1 MTPVM
6 PAEWLPILTR
16 RLDANVP
23 RLTLLR
29 RYREGD
35 APLPEMGP
43 NVRASWQR
51 FQKQSRSNLAGLIS
65 DAVAERL
72 VPNGVDVGS
81 GDSPELTAAVRRI
94 WRDNRMQLV
103 TKDAIRGMLDYRTSY
118 LAAWQGDD
126 GKAVITA
133 ESPEMMCAATE
144 PLQPWKVRA
153 AVKWWRDSDAEMDFA
168 IVWSPVGWQL
178 FSRSVWVN
186 PLEAAN
192 RRIKNNRASA
202 GRWDAASPPTITGE
216 APPVVVLDNPSGAG
230 EYELHL
236 DLIDRINA
244 GILERR
250 STSAMQAWRQRGIKG
265 GLPQKD
271 ADGNDIDWSAVF
283 EPAPGA
289 LWDIPA
295 GLDVWESQYTDI
307 TPMLGAS
314 KEDMRQL
321 SAESRT
327 PLPML
332 IPDSQNQSATGAAAS
347 KEGLV
352 LKARDR
358 LEVADVAVGAILA
371 KALHIEGL
379 DTEETVRVS
388 WEPPDHVSLS
398 EKYAAAAQAKAAGES
413 WASIARNILG
423 YSPEQIA
430 QDMQERA
437 ADALLFGTPPPVND
451 FAAAAVSE

>member
-6 PAEWLPILTR
+6 PADWLPILAQ
-16 RLDANVP
+16 RLDANAP
-23 RLTLLR
+23 RVQLLR

-35 APLPEMGP
+35 APLPEMGK

-51 FQKQSRSNLAGLIS
+51 FQKQSRTNLATLITN
-65 DAVAERL
+65 AVAERL

-81 GDSPELTAAVRRI
+81 GDSPELSAAVRRI
-94 WRDNRMQLV
+94 WRDSRMQV
-103 TKDAIRGMLDYRTSY
+103 VAKDAIRGMLDFRTSY
-118 LAAWQGDD
+118 MVAWAGDD
-126 GKAVITA
+126 GKALITA
-133 ESPEMMCAATE
+133 ESSEMMFAAWE

-153 AVKWWRDSDAEMDFA
+153 ALKWWRDSDAETDYAM
-168 IVWSPVGWQL
+168 VWSPVGWQL

-186 PLEAAN
+186 PTEAASK
-192 RRIKNNRASA
+192 RIRNNRCASTGWTPTA
-202 GRWDAASPPTITGE
+202 PPTITGE
-216 APPVVVLDNPSGAG
+216 APPVVILDNPDGAG
-230 EYELHL
+230 EFELHL
-236 DLIDRINA
+236 DQIDRIHS

-265 GLPQKD
+265 GLPRKD
-271 ADGNDIDWSAVF
+271 ADGNDIDWASVF

-289 LWDIPA
+289 LWDIPE
-295 GLDVWESQYTDI
+295 GLDIWESQPTDFRQ
-307 TPMLGAS
+307 MLDQT
-314 KEDMRQL
+314 KEDLREL
-321 SAESRT
+321 SAATRT

-332 IPDSQNQSATGAAAS
+332 IPDSQNQSATGAAAA

-358 LEVADVAVGAILA
+358 LEVADVAIGAILS
-371 KALHIEGL
+371 KALRIEGL
-379 DTEETVRVS
+379 ETDETVRVS

-413 WASIARNILG
+413 WPSIARNILG

-437 ADALLFGTPPPVND
+437 ADALLFGAPPAND
-451 FAAAAVSE
+451 LTATAVSE